1 MQDMKVMLI
10 LQLTNGHMRNETP
23 GARDAVNVLNKGSN
37 IFYFQGTYHNL
48 ASYMLMS
55 EASVTDLNTRISRS
69 PVNEHYFRP
78 NIIVKGSAAYS
89 EDTWDWIKIG
99 ENVVLRGFKHCIR
112 YL

>member
-1 MQDMKVMLI
+1 MFSFETR
-10 LQLTNGHMRNETP
+10 QLTF
-23 GARDAVNVLNKGSN
+23 
-37 IFYFQGTYHNL
+37 FYFQGTYHNL

-55 EASVTDLNTRISRS
+55 EASVIDLNKRISRS

-78 NIIVKGSAAYS
+78 NIVVKGSDAYS

-112 YL
+112 YVVLKLNSTFIINTKIYNHLCCDNK